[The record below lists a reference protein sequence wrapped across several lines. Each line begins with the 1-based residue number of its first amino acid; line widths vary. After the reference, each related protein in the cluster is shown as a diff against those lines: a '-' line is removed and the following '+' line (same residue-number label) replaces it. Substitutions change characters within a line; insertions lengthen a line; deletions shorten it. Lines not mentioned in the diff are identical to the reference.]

1 MWEHITPWTKG
12 GLTVDEASCNTSKIR
27 EKLVK
32 SAAQPL
38 AQSPG

>member
-32 SAAQPL
+32 PAAQPL